1 MNMKKI
7 SLICL
12 GCIFSLVFF
21 NNCKKAPGCIME
33 PAHFVLYTN
42 SFKDTISFKYS
53 CGSSQQFHPQLW
65 WSGMGGNPDGNP
77 PPGSFVMI
85 MDDPDAIPVAGYIW
99 NHWVLYDIP
108 GNVSEIEEGVDR
120 LGVFPAI
127 VKRGINSFGDTTYG
141 GPCPPPGTTHRYRF
155 KLYAMKNSELGIGRA
170 ATVAQIRAAMAS
182 NILDSAEMT
191 AVFKR

>member
-1 MNMKKI
+1 MNMKIK
-7 SLICL
+7 SFVVLVCLICVAFL
-12 GCIFSLVFF
+12 SNCNTTGKEILQPIKFELFS
-21 NNCKKAPGCIME
+21 
-33 PAHFVLYTN
+33 N
-42 SFKDTISFKYS
+42 SFDDTIPFKYS
-53 CGSSQQFHPQLW
+53 CISSQQFHPQLW

-85 MDDPDAIPVAGYIW
+85 MDDPDAIPVVGYIW

-108 GNVSEIEEGVDR
+108 ESMREIKEGVDR
-120 LGVFPAI
+120 IGIFPSI

-141 GPCPPPGTTHRYRF
+141 GPCPPPGSAHRYRF
-155 KLYAMKNSELGIGRA
+155 KLYAMKNAELGLGRA
-170 ATVAQIRAAMAS
+170 ATVAQIRIAMAN

>member
-1 MNMKKI
+1 MKYK
-7 SLICL
+7 LILFLACL
-12 GCIFSLVFF
+12 IGLLLFS
-21 NNCKKAPGCIME
+21 NCNTTGHEILQPKKFE
-33 PAHFVLYTN
+33 LFSN
-42 SFKDTISFKYS
+42 SFEDTIPFKYS
-53 CGSSQQFHPQLW
+53 CGSSQQFHPQLM
-65 WSGMGGNPDGNP
+65 WSGIGGNPDGNP
-77 PPGSFVMI
+77 GPGSFVMI

-108 GNVSEIEEGVDR
+108 ESMREIKEGVDR
-120 LGVFPAI
+120 IGIFPSI

-141 GPCPPPGTTHRYRF
+141 GPCPPPGSAHHYRF
-155 KLYAMKNSELGIGRA
+155 KLYAMKNAELGIGRA